1 MIQTSFPSSP
11 GRSTWRWLRFG
22 GLAVCVAL
30 VVGGCRPEAP
40 TATAAV
46 TLPAVKTRVAPVEL
60 RASGATEE
68 VVGTVRAR
76 LRAAVE
82 AKVPGRIESLRVNPG
97 QSVNAG
103 ELLLTLDAREAQAR
117 LDSALAVREQTA
129 RDLERISKLVKDG
142 AVTQADLDATEARHR
157 VALASVAEAETVL
170 GHTRVVAPFK
180 GVITRKLADV
190 GDLATPG
197 RPLLEI
203 EDPLALRFEADVP
216 EALLERLELGGSF
229 PVRLDSRTNLLP
241 GVVSEVAPVADSVSR
256 TFRVKLDLT
265 TVPGLRAGQFGRVA
279 VPTGGTPVP
288 QVPAAAVVRRGQ
300 MEYVWIVQEG
310 RARLRIIR
318 TGKVAG
324 DRAEVLSGVTPGES
338 VVVDG
343 MMVIREGQPV
353 EAL

>member
-1 MIQTSFPSSP
+1 MTQTSLTLSP
-11 GRSTWRWLRFG
+11 GRTAWYWLRPG
-22 GLAVCVAL
+22 GLALCLAL
-30 VVGGCRPEAP
+30 AAGGCRPETP
-40 TATAAV
+40 TTAAAV
-46 TLPAVKTRVAPVEL
+46 TLPAVKTRVVPIEL
-60 RASGATEE
+60 LTSSATEE

-97 QSVNAG
+97 QTVNAG

-117 LDSALAVREQTA
+117 LDSAIAVREQTS
-129 RDLERISKLVKDG
+129 RDLERISKLVKEG

-157 VALASVAEAETVL
+157 VALASVSEAETVL
-170 GHTRVVAPFK
+170 GHTRVLAPFK

-216 EALLERLELGGSF
+216 EALLERLEMGASF
-229 PVRLDSRTNLLP
+229 PVRLDSRTNLLA
-241 GVVSEVAPVADSVSR
+241 GIVSEVAPVADSVSR
-256 TFRVKLDLT
+256 TFRVKLDLA

-279 VPTGGTPVP
+279 VPTGGTAVP
-288 QVPAAAVVRRGQ
+288 QVPATAVVRHGQ

-310 RARLRIIR
+310 RAQLRIVR

-324 DRAEVLSGVTPGES
+324 DRAEVLSGVTPGET
-338 VVVDG
+338 VVMDG
-343 MMVIREGQPV
+343 AMVIREGQPV
-353 EAL
+353 EAP

>member
-1 MIQTSFPSSP
+1 MTQTSLPSSP
-11 GRSTWRWLRFG
+11 ASPVGR
-22 GLAVCVAL
+22 GLLPAGAAILLAL
-30 VVGGCRPEAP
+30 LAWGCRPEAP
-40 TATAAV
+40 TTATAV
-46 TLPAVKTRVAPVEL
+46 TLPAVKTRVVPIEL
-60 RASGATEE
+60 LTSSATEE

-117 LDSALAVREQTA
+117 LDSAIAVREQTS

-157 VALASVAEAETVL
+157 VALASVSEAETVL
-170 GHTRVVAPFK
+170 GHTRVLAPFK

-216 EALLERLELGGSF
+216 EALLERLEMGGSF
-229 PVRLDSRTNLLP
+229 PVRLDSRTNLLA

-288 QVPAAAVVRRGQ
+288 QVPATAVVRRGQ
-300 MEYVWIVQEG
+300 MEYVWMVQEG
-310 RARLRIIR
+310 RAQLRIVR
-318 TGKVAG
+318 TGKVTG

-343 MMVIREGQPV
+343 TIVIREGQPV